1 MGDWISTE
9 DKLPDVPAFLGVT
22 KAEPRNVKLFWKR
35 NWGGGE
41 YTVGG
46 TNIARNIAWWTPL
59 PEPPGMRMG
68 GYLPMT
74 EEMLG
79 EAEG

>member
-1 MGDWISTE
+1 MKDWISTE

-22 KAEPRNVKLFWKR
+22 KAEPRNVQLFWKR

-46 TNIARNIAWWTPL
+46 TNIARDIT
-59 PEPPGMRMG
+59 
-68 GYLPMT
+68 
-74 EEMLG
+74 
-79 EAEG
+79 